1 MINLLLRILAANN
14 TEAAKGAAA
23 STVGKTLS
31 TLMIAIRNTVDSGLR
46 TINEAL
52 ATVK

>member
-1 MINLLLRILAANN
+1 MLRILAANN
-14 TEAAKGAAA
+14 TEAEAAKGAAA